1 MFKSQFVNVTKK
13 EVTQGVIIKGVY
25 TNNGP
30 METHRN
36 VPLNKIEKKPNAIL
50 DNASASNLFFKPS

>member
-1 MFKSQFVNVTKK
+1 VGEN
-13 EVTQGVIIKGVY
+13 

-36 VPLNKIEKKPNAIL
+36 VPLYKIEEKPNAIL
-50 DNASASNLFFKPS
+50 DNASA